1 MNQLEKIGQK
11 FFGLSAKTDSC
22 LIDDG
27 IEDKKA
33 KRTKNCVIKRKL
45 EFQNYKSCLE
55 LT

>member
-11 FFGLSAKTDSC
+11 FFGLGAKTDSC
-22 LIDDG
+22 LIVDG

-45 EFQNYKSCLE
+45 EFQNYKNCLE